1 MLNKDNFGVLI
12 WFCLQI
18 SCSVVLESPRR
29 RSSPDDAPRGR
40 DLPYRRKLLSPIGS
54 PASSITVT
62 DESLKPV
69 FLLSETDGNA
79 LSVMTVEVLYIFFKI
94 HIYVNLLFSIVAV
107 KKRRIIYF
115 ANLILTFVFVLFL
128 FMFYDK
134 YIHVEHLCHL

>member
-1 MLNKDNFGVLI
+1 MFWYEFVYKSAVP
-12 WFCLQI
+12 
-18 SCSVVLESPRR
+18 VVLESPRR
-29 RSSPDDAPRGR
+29 RYSPDDAPRGR

-115 ANLILTFVFVLFL
+115 ANLILTFVFGLFFL
-128 FMFYDK
+128 MFYYK
-134 YIHVEHLCHL
+134 YIVHLCHL

>member
-1 MLNKDNFGVLI
+1 MFWYDFVYKSAVP
-12 WFCLQI
+12 
-18 SCSVVLESPRR
+18 VVLESPRR

-115 ANLILTFVFVLFL
+115 ANLILTFVFAYSCLC
-128 FMFYDK
+128 FMTSIYRTPMSPLVCW
-134 YIHVEHLCHL
+134 HTSM

>member
-1 MLNKDNFGVLI
+1 MFWYDFVYKSAVP
-12 WFCLQI
+12 
-18 SCSVVLESPRR
+18 VVLESSRR

-134 YIHVEHLCHL
+134 YIEHLCHL

>member
-1 MLNKDNFGVLI
+1 MFWYDFVYKSAVP
-12 WFCLQI
+12 
-18 SCSVVLESPRR
+18 VVLESPRR

-79 LSVMTVEVLYIFFKI
+79 LSVMTVEVLYIFIKYT
-94 HIYVNLLFSIVAV
+94 YVNLLFSIVAV
-107 KKRRIIYF
+107 KKRRIMYF
-115 ANLILTFVFVLFL
+115 ANLILTFVFGLFFL
-128 FMFYDK
+128 MFYSK
-134 YIHVEHLCHL
+134 YIVHLCHL

>member
-1 MLNKDNFGVLI
+1 MFWNDFVYKSAVP
-12 WFCLQI
+12 
-18 SCSVVLESPRR
+18 VVLESPRR

-79 LSVMTVEVLYIFFKI
+79 LSVMTVEVLYIFIKYT
-94 HIYVNLLFSIVAV
+94 YVNLLFSIVAV
-107 KKRRIIYF
+107 KKRRIIIYF
-115 ANLILTFVFVLFL
+115 ANLILTFVFALFL

-134 YIHVEHLCHL
+134 YIEHLCHL

>member
-1 MLNKDNFGVLI
+1 MFWYDFVYKSAVP
-12 WFCLQI
+12 
-18 SCSVVLESPRR
+18 VVLESPRR

-107 KKRRIIYF
+107 KKRRMIYF

-134 YIHVEHLCHL
+134 YIEHLCHL

>member
-1 MLNKDNFGVLI
+1 MFWNDFVYKSAVP
-12 WFCLQI
+12 
-18 SCSVVLESPRR
+18 VVLESPRR

-115 ANLILTFVFVLFL
+115 ANLIWTFVFALFL

-134 YIHVEHLCHL
+134 YIEHLCHL

>member
-1 MLNKDNFGVLI
+1 MFWYDFVYKSAVP
-12 WFCLQI
+12 
-18 SCSVVLESPRR
+18 VVLESPRR

-115 ANLILTFVFVLFL
+115 ANLIWTFVFALFL

-134 YIHVEHLCHL
+134 YIEHLCHL

>member
-1 MLNKDNFGVLI
+1 MFWYDFVYKSAVP
-12 WFCLQI
+12 
-18 SCSVVLESPRR
+18 VVLESPRR
-29 RSSPDDAPRGR
+29 RSSPDNAPRGR

-115 ANLILTFVFVLFL
+115 ANLIWTFVFALFL

-134 YIHVEHLCHL
+134 YIEHLCHL

>member
-1 MLNKDNFGVLI
+1 MFWYDFVYKSAVP
-12 WFCLQI
+12 
-18 SCSVVLESPRR
+18 VVLESPRR

-115 ANLILTFVFVLFL
+115 ANLILTFVFGLFL

-134 YIHVEHLCHL
+134 YIEHLCHL